1 MKRINSE
8 QFNFFKKVASTLFIF
23 FQIVFSHS
31 ALSNPSNTQ
40 FTVEIPNTSWWLAVA
55 NNQANKV
62 PPLNSIA
69 RTADLETLARVRGRM
84 KKMAQF
90 DFTIAISS
98 SDTIN
103 AYAKHQ
109 NGMNLIILTSGFIH
123 KFGNDS
129 DAIATTIGHEL
140 AHHYYGHAGHDHEIN
155 AYAPNSTTHALQSLG
170 ELVNKNTSES
180 SVAITQADAYK
191 DSRNQEQAADL
202 FGMFLATQA
211 GYSAF
216 GVYKLA
222 QGLQE
227 LQRNWQYLPTHP
239 SNAERMDAAQKYVED
254 NAHSKYTADFRFVM
268 DSNSKTYL
276 SRTKHASQLVQ
287 ISNEGGTEEFEIH

>member
-8 QFNFFKKVASTLFIF
+8 QFNFFKKVASMLFIF

-31 ALSNPSNTQ
+31 ALPNPSNTQ

-69 RTADLETLARVRGRM
+69 RTADLGTLARVRGRM

-98 SDTIN
+98 SDIIN

-129 DAIATTIGHEL
+129 DAIATTLGHEL
-140 AHHYYGHAGHDHEIN
+140 AHHYFGHSDHEQESN
-155 AYAPNSTTHALQSLG
+155 TYAANSVAQPMNYIGTSLVALQTVDVYEG
-170 ELVNKNTSES
+170 R
-180 SVAITQADAYK
+180 
-191 DSRNQEQAADL
+191 RNQERAADL
-202 FGMFLATQA
+202 LGMYWATHA
-211 GYSAF
+211 GYSAI
-216 GVYKLA
+216 GAYKLA
-222 QGLQE
+222 QGLKE
-227 LQRNWQYLPTHP
+227 LQGNQNYIPTHP
-239 SNAERMDAAQKYVED
+239 SNAERMETAQKYAEYCT
-254 NAHSKYTADFRFVM
+254 HSECTAATQSVIGMNTQKNLFRA
-268 DSNSKTYL
+268 KQAT
-276 SRTKHASQLVQ
+276 QLVH
-287 ISNEGGTEEFEIH
+287 ILNENNAEEFEIF